1 MQLALGVADTSL
13 VKPMLT
19 PQNLLR
25 LVIEIIFVLLGGL
38 VVWLG
43 LTGQIFFDRRT
54 VPWMILSIALILW
67 GLRALYKPAKWWSR
81 WENWTRGL
89 SLTLLGVVML
99 AISRVPFLW
108 VGRLFAVAGLL
119 LVLRGLIGSFLVLRP
134 R

>member
-1 MQLALGVADTSL
+1 
-13 VKPMLT
+13 MLT

-25 LVIEIIFVLLGGL
+25 IIIELIFVLLGGL

-43 LTGQIFFDRRT
+43 LTGQIFLDRRAL
-54 VPWMILSIALILW
+54 PWLILSVALILW
-67 GLRALYKPAKWWSR
+67 GLRAIYKPAQWWSR

-89 SLTLLGVVML
+89 SLTLLGIVML

-119 LVLRGLIGSFLVLRP
+119 LVMRGLIGSFLVLRP